1 MKFLVD
7 DWKNAPQWL
16 SVRFAA
22 LIALY
27 GQLPPESQAAVWKF
41 IGIPQERALT
51 VAGVLFAA
59 VRMWKQRKPMDFQP
73 TQRMERQQ

>member
-1 MKFLVD
+1 MIVS
-7 DWKNAPQWL
+7 DWKNAHSWL
-16 SVRFAA
+16 SIRVAA
-22 LIALY
+22 AVSLY

-59 VRMWKQRKPMDFQP
+59 VRLWKQRKPVDFQP
-73 TQRMERQQ
+73 TQRM